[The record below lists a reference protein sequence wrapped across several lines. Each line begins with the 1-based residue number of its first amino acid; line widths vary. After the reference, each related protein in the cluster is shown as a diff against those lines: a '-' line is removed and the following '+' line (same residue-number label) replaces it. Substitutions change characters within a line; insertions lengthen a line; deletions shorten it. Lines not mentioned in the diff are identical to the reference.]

1 MLEHAHKNR
10 CAHMAGGGG
19 WKSLLTIGA
28 ADYRT
33 VDNWILDLYNRYFNF
48 IQLVNSFRMILSK
61 LNKDFS
67 PFFLRENHVRTR
79 IPNSV
84 IITIGEE
91 IIECNGLVLAG
102 HSKVLRELLFN
113 SYDLYF
119 DEFCGDRTG
128 VEDCLDLMYGGEVE
142 IDEGNIQ
149 VLIKFGK
156 LFEVDD
162 MVQGALDWLSSNI
175 TMENLGVMIKVGFY
189 INDLQEPSDMR
200 VLSLCKTVMVK
211 ALDLGKMTDLSHT
224 LELLLTGEME
234 SNCRTIDFFLSKQL
248 LEVQSSILPLL
259 TDWIDSASKSTLI
272 LTCISSLDLYD
283 IFQYNEGPT
292 TSFLEKL
299 GDHIDDLS
307 AAKILNKLHLTTMKQ
322 GFKPTPIKQEVTT
335 LSGPELSMLPDEL
348 RHSLSTD
355 EHFIYVEKML
365 SWVQVNEPPKS
376 VINFLWSTITQKSL
390 SYEYVKEVKDQLCRD
405 GAEIPKVTDLG
416 KYKFTSTTWNSDYVS
431 GVREGLVAD
440 HHTAELVTELC
451 TVKDCNLHKLHVRV
465 LKLQDTTPCY
475 SLDERALVKTVGHT
489 HPNLIEH
496 WYIRINFMN
505 ERPFMSLVTHSLQE
519 VVRAVRSV
527 NVNFTVHCLEEQQYF
542 K

>member
-1 MLEHAHKNR
+1 M
-10 CAHMAGGGG
+10 
-19 WKSLLTIGA
+19 
-28 ADYRT
+28 
-33 VDNWILDLYNRYFNF
+33 
-48 IQLVNSFRMILSK
+48 
-61 LNKDFS
+61 
-67 PFFLRENHVRTR
+67 RTR

-84 IITIGEE
+84 TITIGEE

-102 HSKVLRELLFN
+102 HSKVLRDLLFN
-113 SYDLYF
+113 SSDLYL

-162 MVQGALDWLSSNI
+162 MVQGALDWLSSNG
-175 TMENLGVMIKVGFY
+175 TLENLGVMIKVGFY

-200 VLSLCKTVMVK
+200 VLSLCKSVMVK
-211 ALDLGKMTDLSHT
+211 ALDLGNMTDLSHT

-234 SNCRTIDFFLSKQL
+234 SNCRTIDFFLSKEL
-248 LEVQSSILPLL
+248 LEVQSSILPLM

-283 IFQYNEGPT
+283 SFQYNEGPT

-307 AAKILNKLHLTTMKQ
+307 AAKILNKLHLTTFKQ

-348 RHSLSTD
+348 RHSLKTD

-365 SWVQVNEPPKS
+365 SWVQVNKPQKS
-376 VINFLWSTITQKSL
+376 VINFLWSTITQESL
-390 SYEYVKEVKDQLCRD
+390 SYEYVRDVRDQLCND
-405 GAEIPKVTDLG
+405 GAEIPEVTDLG
-416 KYKFTSTTWNSDYVS
+416 KYTFTSSSWDSEDYIS
-431 GVREGLVAD
+431 GVIEGLLAD
-440 HHTAELVTELC
+440 DHTAELVTELC
-451 TVKDCNLHKLHVRV
+451 TVKGCNLGRLHVRV

-475 SLDERALVKTVGHT
+475 SLDERALVKTLGHT
-489 HPNLIEH
+489 HPNLIKH
-496 WYIRINFMN
+496 WYITVYRYRTYSSGVITL
-505 ERPFMSLVTHSLQE
+505 FMSLVTHSLQE
-519 VVRAVRSV
+519 VLDCVSSADYII
-527 NVNFTVHCLEEQQYF
+527 VHCLEEQQ
-542 K
+542 